1 MQFLTRFSLK
11 NSAAVIIITILIA
24 LGGIIAATSLKV
36 ESMPDVSF
44 GVVVIN
50 TNYPNASPED
60 VLEDVT
66 KPIEKA
72 ITGMSGMKKLESFSS
87 DNNSTVVAWL
97 NSGVDNEEAREEIE
111 KKLVNVMLPSDA
123 SRPKASTQGFASE
136 PSMYLSIS
144 KKDESR
150 SMDSFHVLVKD
161 TINEDFEGIDGVE
174 KVRTLGN
181 QDQELRI
188 YPKVDVLNNHGI
200 STSQLKQW
208 IQANHVAFPVGTVT
222 LAGEDQSV
230 RIVGE
235 YTNIEQIK
243 RTKLFLPSG
252 SNGGV
257 SYVQLGDIADIELL
271 TETNSISRL
280 NGKPGIH
287 VDIYKTKES
296 NEVEVGEKVK
306 QKIEEYKVRYPDLQF
321 ETVYDKS
328 VDTKNSINGM
338 LKEGILGAVM
348 ASLMILVF
356 LRHLKSTFIVLI
368 SIPLSIV
375 VSLIFMSWLNISLN
389 MMTLFGMAIAIG
401 RVVDDSIVVI
411 ENIFRHLQ
419 LSEKREENII
429 LYAAKEVIH
438 AITSSTL
445 TTVAVF
451 APITLV
457 SGIIGE
463 IFRPFA
469 ITVVCALMA
478 SLLVS
483 VTIVPLF
490 AKLMILH
497 SNVKEHKHGKITF
510 AYKRLLDWSLHHKII
525 TTLVAISLLI
535 GSLGLVSML
544 KISMMPEAD
553 MKVLF
558 GNVTMPR
565 GTELAVTDEMVKKI
579 EAIVLKEQKVK
590 FIESNIGSYSDSDS
604 KITHRAD
611 LWITLESDAD
621 LEAISSSFRKDIE
634 PLMPVG
640 AEIAISKP
648 SNGPNDKYQVVLNGN
663 DDASLKQAAEMIKE
677 KLKENPVLANVKDN
691 LSDTKDQVVVRVDRD
706 KAAEWNLSPVQVAG
720 EISNLLS
727 NGEIGKITIDGNEY
741 DLTLGLHEDDANSL
755 DKLRGL
761 YIQTPTQQLV
771 RLEDLA
777 TVTKEG
783 APSQIMRRD
792 EKQFIQVTADINSSD
807 KGRISQAATASL
819 SELKL
824 PEGVSL
830 STDGVE
836 ADMQKSFTEMFY
848 ALGAAVFMVYIV
860 MVISFGNAMAPLAIL
875 LSLPLAAIGGLLGL
889 FVTNSVLDVTTLI
902 GFLMLIGIVVTNAIV
917 YVDRVQQQREEGL
930 STREALLEAGVTRLR
945 PIIMTAVATMVALL
959 PLAMGLSEGTMM
971 SKGLSIVVIGGLLTS
986 TLLTLVVVPV
996 GYEVLD
1002 KIRAHFLRR
1011 WGTDAQRNEN
1021 EAKHSA

>member
-24 LGGIIAATSLKV
+24 FGGMVAASSLKV

-50 TNYPNASPED
+50 TTYPNASPED

-72 ITGMSGMKKLESFSS
+72 IANYEGMKKLESWSS

-111 KKLVNVMLPSDA
+111 KKLVNVNLPSEA

-136 PSMYLSIS
+136 PSVYLSIN
-144 KKDESR
+144 KLDDTR
-150 SMDSFHVLVKD
+150 SLDSFHTLVKD
-161 TINEDFEGIDGVE
+161 TIIKDFEGIEGVE

-181 QDQELRI
+181 QEQELRI
-188 YPKVDVLNNHGI
+188 NPKVDVLNNHGI
-200 STSQLKQW
+200 TSSQLKQL

-222 LAGEDQSV
+222 MDGEDQSV

-252 SNGGV
+252 ANGGV
-257 SYVQLGDIADIELL
+257 SYVQMGDIADVELT

-280 NGKPGIH
+280 NGMPGIH
-287 VDIYKTKES
+287 VDIFKTKEA
-296 NEVEVGEKVK
+296 NEVEVGDKVR
-306 QKIEEYKVRYPDLQF
+306 QKIEEYKESYPDLKF
-321 ETVYDKS
+321 ETVYDRS

-348 ASLMILVF
+348 ASLMILFF
-356 LRHLKSTFIVLI
+356 LRNIKSTLIVLV

-375 VSLIFMSWLNISLN
+375 VSMIFMSWLDISLN

-419 LSEKREENII
+419 ITKERNENII
-429 LYAAKEVIH
+429 LLAAKEVIH

-445 TTVAVF
+445 TTIAVF

-457 SGIIGE
+457 SGIVGE

-469 ITVVCALMA
+469 LTVVCALLA
-478 SLLVS
+478 SLLVA

-490 AKLMILH
+490 AKLMILR
-497 SNVKEHKHGKITF
+497 SPVKEHKQGTITLR
-510 AYKRLLDWSLHHKII
+510 YRQLLNWSLHHKII
-525 TTLVAISLLI
+525 TLSVAFSLLV
-535 GSLGLVSML
+535 GSFGLVSL
-544 KISMMPEAD
+544 LQISMMPGSD

-558 GNVTMPR
+558 GNVTLTR
-565 GTELAVTDEMVKKI
+565 GTELEVTNETLKI
-579 EAIVLKEQKVK
+579 VEEVVMKEPNVK
-590 FIESNIGSYSDSDS
+590 FIEANIGSYSDSDS
-604 KITHRAD
+604 NVTHRAD

-621 LEAISSSFRKDIE
+621 LDQIAENFRKEIE
-634 PLMPVG
+634 PLLPVDG
-640 AEIAISKP
+640 EIAISQP
-648 SNGPNDKYQVVLNGN
+648 SSGPNEEYQVVINGN
-663 DDASLKQAAEMIKE
+663 DDATLIEAAEMIKE
-677 KLKENPVLANVKDN
+677 KLKENPLLANAKDN
-691 LSDTKDQVVVRVDRD
+691 LSDTKDQVVIRVNRD
-706 KAAEWNLSPVQVAG
+706 KAAEWNLSPVQVAN
-720 EISNLLS
+720 EISNLIANAS
-727 NGEIGKITIDGNEY
+727 IGKITLDGNEY
-741 DLTLGLHEDDANSL
+741 DLTLGLHREDVDSL
-755 DKLRGL
+755 DKIGSL
-761 YIQTPTQQLV
+761 YIQTPSGTLI
-771 RLEDLA
+771 RLDELA
-777 TVTKEG
+777 EITEEG
-783 APSQIMRRD
+783 APSTIMRRD
-792 EKQFIQVTADINSSD
+792 EQQFIQVTADINSAD
-807 KGRISQAATASL
+807 KGRISQATTSTL
-819 SELKL
+819 KELDL
-824 PEGVSL
+824 PEGVTL

-836 ADMQKSFTEMFY
+836 ADIQKSFTEMFY

-917 YVDRVQQQREEGL
+917 YVDRVQQQREAGL

-996 GYEVLD
+996 GYELLD
-1002 KIRAHFLRR
+1002 KIRTRFLRK
-1011 WGTDAQRNEN
+1011 WGMDSGAQNN
-1021 EAKHSA
+1021 EAQHSA